1 MACAVDARVTPEVRP
16 VRRTGVVPTGPVG
29 VIFIQLALENVGV
42 LGGHPSTGDSQKES
56 GSLPRPLYYSGTWL
70 IDGYRAATVV

>member
-1 MACAVDARVTPEVRP
+1 MACADDARVTPEVRP

-56 GSLPRPLYYSGTWL
+56 DSLPGPRYYSGSWL
-70 IDGYRAATVV
+70 IDRYQAVTDV